1 VEDLKFYY
9 LRPNL
14 KNLIKMKKRNFY
26 TIIMLVA
33 AAGLIIPAFN
43 SCKAPGKNIGLQLY
57 SIRDSIGRD
66 VPAAIAKV
74 SKMGYKFVE
83 PAGYNNGKIYDME
96 PAAFKALCDANGL
109 SVVSSHSGHDLP
121 DSASLAATMAW
132 WDASI
137 EAHAAVGA
145 RYLVQASMGQ
155 SAYRSLDTLK
165 LYCDYF
171 NSVGEKCKAKG
182 IRFGYHNHDKE
193 LSTKLNGQTV
203 YDFML
208 ANTDPSKVIFEMDL
222 YWVVVGG
229 ANPVD
234 YFNKYPGRFELW
246 HIKDK
251 EELGASGMMN
261 FKAYWENAAKS
272 GLQYG
277 IVEVEEYNFD
287 QFTSC
292 AKSLDF
298 LNKAA
303 YVVMPK

>member
-1 VEDLKFYY
+1 
-9 LRPNL
+9 
-14 KNLIKMKKRNFY
+14 MKKRSFY

-74 SKMGYKFVE
+74 SKMGYTFVE
-83 PAGYNNGKIYDME
+83 PAGYSDGKIYNME
-96 PAAFKALCDANGL
+96 PAAFKALCESNGL
-109 SVVSSHSGHDLP
+109 KIISSHSGQALP
-121 DSASLAATMAW
+121 DSAGMAATMAW
-132 WDASI
+132 WDACI
-137 EAHAAVGA
+137 EAHAAAGTL
-145 RYLVQASMGQ
+145 YLVQPFMGEN
-155 SAYRSLDTLK
+155 AYRSLDTLK

-171 NSVGEKCKAKG
+171 NAIGEKCKAKG

-193 LSTKLNGQTV
+193 LSTKLDGQTV

-208 ANTDPSKVIFEMDL
+208 ENTDPSNVIFEMDL
-222 YWVVVGG
+222 YWTVVGG

-234 YFNKYPGRFELW
+234 YFKKYPGRFELW

-251 EELGASGMMN
+251 EELGDSGMMD
-261 FKAYWENAAKS
+261 FKAYWENAATS

-292 AKSLDF
+292 ERSIDF

-303 YVVMPK
+303 FVVMPK